1 MNRSIA
7 RRLALMF
14 ALVALSVF
22 TLVGAG
28 LFAVLRSQL
37 ESHLRESLDDRAQIA
52 RLICNHGLT
61 PEKWRMSREKLTDM
75 TPHDRS
81 TVYAV
86 TSSEPSYNYGKP
98 IEGTTVKTLPG
109 GYARVRPAGG
119 GADMLTTT
127 VFIPGYST
135 RPPMQLQ
142 VASSYLPNI
151 RTMRAF
157 GFALAA
163 LSALGSLAVL
173 LLSYSVARIGLAPL
187 TRLTRDASA
196 VSPNNRS
203 QRLNTASLPLELN
216 DLANSF
222 NGALERLDGAYCRL
236 ESFNADVA
244 HELRT
249 PVTILIGQTEVAL
262 TRNRSVDDLR
272 HTLQSNLEEFERMRA
287 IINDMLFLARADQG
301 ERATGLMEVS
311 LAAEVAHTLE
321 FLEIPLEE
329 ARVHARLHGDAVAH
343 VNRSLFGRACANL
356 LMNAIQHCRPGAQ
369 ISVTIVREAQQ
380 VRIEVAN
387 PGEPIE
393 AAVLEHLF
401 DRFYRAEASR
411 TNSRE
416 NHGLGLAIV
425 KAIAE
430 MHRGSVSV
438 RSENGVNTFAFSVAA
453 SHDEGAA
460 QPLRADAAAAGS
472 APDSAIVNAP
482 VKTAANAVNPA
493 GASGPAPASY
503 SSLAKGKSA

>member
-14 ALVALSVF
+14 AFVALFVF
-22 TLVGAG
+22 TLVGTG
-28 LFAVLRSQL
+28 LFLVLRTQL
-37 ESHLRESLDDRAQIA
+37 EHHLRESLDDRTQIA
-52 RLICNHGLT
+52 RIIVYHAVT
-61 PEKWRMSREKLTDM
+61 PEKWRMAREKLTDM
-75 TPHDRS
+75 TPHDGS

-86 TSSEPSYNYGKP
+86 SSTDPYFHYGKP
-98 IEGTTVKTLPG
+98 VEGSVVTSWPG
-109 GYARVRPAGG
+109 GYTRVTPDDGG
-119 GADMLTTT
+119 QDMLTST
-127 VFIPGYST
+127 VIIPAYAA
-135 RPPMQLQ
+135 RPPVQLQ
-142 VASSYLPNI
+142 VAASYSPNV
-151 RTMRAF
+151 RTMRVF
-157 GFALAA
+157 GSALAA

-173 LLSYSVARIGLAPL
+173 LLSYSVTRLGLAPL

-222 NGALERLDGAYCRL
+222 NGALERLDGAYGRL

-301 ERATGLMEVS
+301 ERATGLVEVS
-311 LAAEVAHTLE
+311 LAAEVEHTLE

-329 ARVHARLHGDAVAH
+329 ARVRAQLRGDAVAR
-343 VNRSLFGRACANL
+343 VNRSLFGRACTNL
-356 LMNAIQHCRPGAQ
+356 LMNAIQHCEPGAE
-369 ISVTIVREAQQ
+369 INVTIVCEEDQ
-380 VRIEVAN
+380 VRVAVAN
-387 PGEPIE
+387 PGAPISPD
-393 AAVLEHLF
+393 VLEHLF
-401 DRFYRAEASR
+401 DRFYRAEVSR

-430 MHRGSVSV
+430 MHRGTVSAQ
-438 RSENGVNTFAFSVAA
+438 SAHGINTFAFSVAA
-453 SHDEGAA
+453 LPMEAG
-460 QPLRADAAAAGS
+460 LRAAR
-472 APDSAIVNAP
+472 PN
-482 VKTAANAVNPA
+482 A
-493 GASGPAPASY
+493 GATAEGVDY

>member
-22 TLVGAG
+22 TLVGTG
-28 LFAVLRSQL
+28 LFVVLRTQL
-37 ESHLRESLDDRAQIA
+37 EHHLRESLDDRVQIA
-52 RLICNHGLT
+52 RIIVYHAVT
-61 PEKWRMSREKLTDM
+61 PEKWRMCREKLTDM
-75 TPHDRS
+75 TPHDAS
-81 TVYAV
+81 TMYSV
-86 TSSEPSYNYGKP
+86 SSTDPYFHYGQP
-98 IEGTTVKTLPG
+98 VEGTVVKSWPG
-109 GYARVRPAGG
+109 GYARVKPAGG
-119 GADMLTTT
+119 GQDMLTST
-127 VFIPGYST
+127 VTIPSYDA
-135 RPPMQLQ
+135 RPPLQLQ
-142 VASSYLPNI
+142 VAASYSPNI
-151 RTMRAF
+151 RTMRVF
-157 GFALAA
+157 GSALAA

-173 LLSYSVARIGLAPL
+173 LLSYSVTRLGLAPL

-222 NGALERLDGAYCRL
+222 NGALERLDGAYGRL

-272 HTLQSNLEEFERMRA
+272 HTLQSNLEEFERMRT

-301 ERATGLMEVS
+301 ERATGLVEVS

-329 ARVHARLHGDAVAH
+329 ARVHAELRGDAQTR
-343 VNRSLFGRACANL
+343 VNRSLFGRACTNL
-356 LMNAIQHCRPGAQ
+356 LMNAIQHCEPGAA
-369 ISVTIVREAQQ
+369 ISVTIARVENQ
-380 VRIEVAN
+380 VRVAVAN

-393 AAVLEHLF
+393 PGVLEHLF
-401 DRFYRAEASR
+401 DRFYRAEVSR

-430 MHRGSVSV
+430 MHRGTVSAH
-438 RSENGVNTFAFSVAA
+438 SANGINTFAFSIAA
-453 SHDEGAA
+453 SQID
-460 QPLRADAAAAGS
+460 
-472 APDSAIVNAP
+472 
-482 VKTAANAVNPA
+482 TALPSMRPSTTGNSANATA
-493 GASGPAPASY
+493 EATGY
-503 SSLAKGKSA
+503 SSLVKGKSA

>member
-14 ALVALSVF
+14 ALVALFVF
-22 TLVGAG
+22 TLVGTG
-28 LFAVLRSQL
+28 LFLILRTQL
-37 ESHLRESLDDRAQIA
+37 EHHLRESLDDRMQIA
-52 RLICNHGLT
+52 RIIVFHAGT
-61 PEKWRMSREKLTDM
+61 PEKWRMTSEKLTDM
-75 TPHDRS
+75 TPHDGS
-81 TVYAV
+81 TVYSV
-86 TSSEPSYNYGKP
+86 SSADPYFNYNKP
-98 IEGTTVKTLPG
+98 VDGQVMKSWPG
-109 GYARVRPAGG
+109 GYTRVSPAGG
-119 GADMLTTT
+119 GQDMLTSTQT
-127 VFIPGYST
+127 IPAYGS
-135 RPPMQLQ
+135 RPPVQLQ
-142 VASSYLPNI
+142 VASSYSPNV
-151 RTMRAF
+151 RTMRVF
-157 GFALAA
+157 GSALAA

-173 LLSYSVARIGLAPL
+173 LLSYSVTRLGLAPL
-187 TRLTRDASA
+187 TRLTRDASV

-222 NGALERLDGAYCRL
+222 NGALERLDGAYGRL

-262 TRNRSVDDLR
+262 TRNRSVEDLR

-301 ERATGLMEVS
+301 ERATGLIDVS

-329 ARVHARLHGDAVAH
+329 ARVHARLHGDAQAR

-356 LMNAIQHCRPGAQ
+356 LMNAIQHCEPGAG
-369 ISVTIVREAQQ
+369 INVTIVRDGAH
-380 VRIEVAN
+380 VRVAVAN
-387 PGEPIE
+387 PGEPI
-393 AAVLEHLF
+393 APDVLEHLF
-401 DRFYRAEASR
+401 DRFYRAEVSR

-430 MHRGSVSV
+430 MHRGTVSAH
-438 RSENGVNTFAFSVAA
+438 SERGINTFAFSVAV
-453 SHDEGAA
+453 SQIGSGA
-460 QPLRADAAAAGS
+460 QTMRPSAG
-472 APDSAIVNAP
+472 VT
-482 VKTAANAVNPA
+482 VEA
-493 GASGPAPASY
+493 GGY

>member
-14 ALVALSVF
+14 ALVALFVF
-22 TLVGAG
+22 TLVGTG
-28 LFAVLRSQL
+28 LILVLRTQL
-37 ESHLRESLDDRAQIA
+37 EHHLRESLDDRTQIA
-52 RLICNHGLT
+52 HIIVFHAGT
-61 PEKWRMSREKLTDM
+61 QEKWRITREKLTDM
-75 TPHDRS
+75 TPHDGS
-81 TVYAV
+81 TVYSV
-86 TSSEPSYNYGKP
+86 SSADPYFNYGKP
-98 IEGTTVKTLPG
+98 VEGRVVKSWSG
-109 GYARVRPAGG
+109 GYARVSPAGG
-119 GADMLTTT
+119 GQDMLTYTQT
-127 VFIPGYST
+127 VPAYGT
-135 RPPMQLQ
+135 RPAVQLQ
-142 VASSYLPNI
+142 VASSYSPNV
-151 RTMRAF
+151 RTMRVF
-157 GFALAA
+157 GSALAA

-173 LLSYSVARIGLAPL
+173 LLSYSVTRLGLAPL

-203 QRLNTASLPLELN
+203 QRLNTASLPFELN

-222 NGALERLDGAYCRL
+222 NGALERLDGAYGRL

-301 ERATGLMEVS
+301 ERATGLIDVS

-329 ARVHARLHGDAVAH
+329 ARVHARLHGDAQAR
-343 VNRSLFGRACANL
+343 VNRSLFGRACTNL
-356 LMNAIQHCRPGAQ
+356 LMNAIQHCEPGAG
-369 ISVTIVREAQQ
+369 ISVTIVRDGDH
-380 VRIEVAN
+380 VRVTVAN
-387 PGEPIE
+387 PGEPI
-393 AAVLEHLF
+393 APDVLEHLF
-401 DRFYRAEASR
+401 DRFYRAEVSR

-430 MHRGSVSV
+430 MHRGTVSAH
-438 RSENGVNTFAFSVAA
+438 SERGINTFAFSVAV
-453 SHDEGAA
+453 SQIDRGA
-460 QPLRADAAAAGS
+460 QTMRPGVGVTVEADG
-472 APDSAIVNAP
+472 
-482 VKTAANAVNPA
+482 
-493 GASGPAPASY
+493 Y

>member
-7 RRLALMF
+7 RRLASMF
-14 ALVALSVF
+14 ALVALFVF
-22 TLVGAG
+22 TLVGTG
-28 LFAVLRSQL
+28 LFLVLRTQL
-37 ESHLRESLDDRAQIA
+37 EHHLRESLDDRTQIA
-52 RLICNHGLT
+52 RIIVYHAVN
-61 PEKWRMSREKLTDM
+61 PDKWRMAREKLTDM
-75 TPHDRS
+75 TPHDGS
-81 TVYAV
+81 TVYSV
-86 TSSEPSYNYGKP
+86 TSADPRYHF
-98 IEGTTVKTLPG
+98 GTPVQGTVKDSWSG
-109 GYARVRPAGG
+109 GYARIAPTDGG
-119 GADMLTTT
+119 PDMLTST
-127 VFIPGYST
+127 VTLPANAG
-135 RPPMQLQ
+135 RPEVQLQ
-142 VASSYLPNI
+142 VASSYSPNL
-151 RTMRAF
+151 RTMRVF
-157 GFALAA
+157 GSALAA

-173 LLSYSVARIGLAPL
+173 LLSYSVTRIGLAPL

-272 HTLQSNLEEFERMRA
+272 HTLQSNLEEFERMRT

-301 ERATGLMEVS
+301 ERATGLVEVS

-329 ARVHARLHGDAVAH
+329 ARVHARLQGDALAR

-356 LMNAIQHCRPGAQ
+356 LMNAIQHCEPGAS
-369 ISVTIVREAQQ
+369 ISVTIARGEGAMRDQ
-380 VRIEVAN
+380 VRIAVAN
-387 PGEPIE
+387 PGEPI
-393 AAVLEHLF
+393 APDVLEHLF
-401 DRFYRAEASR
+401 DRFYRAEVSR

-430 MHRGSVSV
+430 MHRGTVSAH
-438 RSENGVNTFAFSVAA
+438 SANGVNTFSFSVAVSA
-453 SHDEGAA
+453 MSTAGNVPAT
-460 QPLRADAAAAGS
+460 RANANAAGV
-472 APDSAIVNAP
+472 AGD
-482 VKTAANAVNPA
+482 PA
-493 GASGPAPASY
+493 Y

>member
-14 ALVALSVF
+14 AFVALFVF
-22 TLVGAG
+22 TLVGTG
-28 LFAVLRSQL
+28 LFLVLRTQL
-37 ESHLRESLDDRAQIA
+37 EHHLRESLDDRTQIA
-52 RLICNHGLT
+52 RIIVYHAVT
-61 PEKWRMSREKLTDM
+61 PEKWRMAREKLTDM
-75 TPHDRS
+75 TPHDGS

-86 TSSEPSYNYGKP
+86 SSTDPYFHYGTPVDGSVVTSWA
-98 IEGTTVKTLPG
+98 G
-109 GYARVRPAGG
+109 GYARVTPAGG
-119 GADMLTTT
+119 GQDMLTSTAT
-127 VFIPGYST
+127 IPAYGA
-135 RPPMQLQ
+135 RPAVQLQ
-142 VASSYLPNI
+142 VAASYSPNV
-151 RTMRAF
+151 RTMRVF
-157 GFALAA
+157 GLALAA
-163 LSALGSLAVL
+163 LSALGSLGVL
-173 LLSYSVARIGLAPL
+173 LLSYSVTRLGLAPL

-203 QRLNTASLPLELN
+203 QRLNTASLPPELN

-222 NGALERLDGAYCRL
+222 NGALERLDGAYGRL

-301 ERATGLMEVS
+301 ERATGLIDVS

-329 ARVHARLHGDAVAH
+329 ARVHAQLRGDAMAR
-343 VNRSLFGRACANL
+343 VNRSLFGRACTNL
-356 LMNAIQHCRPGAQ
+356 LMNAIQHCEPDAE
-369 ISVTIVREAQQ
+369 ISVTIVSDQDQ
-380 VRIEVAN
+380 VRVAVAN
-387 PGEPIE
+387 PGEPI
-393 AAVLEHLF
+393 APDVLEHLF
-401 DRFYRAEASR
+401 DRFYRAEVSR

-430 MHRGSVSV
+430 MHRGTVSAQ
-438 RSENGVNTFAFSVAA
+438 SAHGINTFAFSVAA
-453 SHDEGAA
+453 VSPMEANVSALHSNAS
-460 QPLRADAAAAGS
+460 AAADG
-472 APDSAIVNAP
+472 
-482 VKTAANAVNPA
+482 T
-493 GASGPAPASY
+493 GY
-503 SSLAKGKSA
+503 SSLVKGKSA

>member
-7 RRLALMF
+7 RRLAFMF
-14 ALVALSVF
+14 AAVALFVF
-22 TLVGAG
+22 TLVGTG
-28 LFAVLRSQL
+28 LFLVLRTQL
-37 ESHLRESLDDRAQIA
+37 ELHLRESLDDRTQIA
-52 RLICNHGLT
+52 RIIVYHAVT
-61 PEKWRMSREKLTDM
+61 PEKWKIAREKLTDM
-75 TPHDRS
+75 TPRDG
-81 TVYAV
+81 V
-86 TSSEPSYNYGKP
+86 TLYSVWSADSAYQFGKP
-98 IEGTTVKTLPG
+98 VTGQVMDRWSGGYERVRTGPGSENDMLANTVTLPAYG
-109 GYARVRPAGG
+109 QRPAV
-119 GADMLTTT
+119 M
-127 VFIPGYST
+127 
-135 RPPMQLQ
+135 LQ
-142 VASSYLPNI
+142 VAAGYSANA

-163 LSALGSLAVL
+163 LSALGSLGVL
-173 LLSYSVARIGLAPL
+173 LLSYSVTRIGLAPL

-203 QRLNTASLPLELN
+203 QRLNTRSLPLELN

-222 NGALERLDGAYCRL
+222 NGALERLDGAYGRL

-301 ERATGLMEVS
+301 ERATGLVDAS

-329 ARVHARLHGDAVAH
+329 AHVRAVYTGDALVR
-343 VNRSLFGRACANL
+343 VNKSLFGRACINL
-356 LMNAIQHCRPGAQ
+356 LMNAIQHCAPGSSIMVSIA
-369 ISVTIVREAQQ
+369 REGDQ
-380 VRIEVAN
+380 VRVAVAN

-393 AAVLEHLF
+393 PAVLDHLF
-401 DRFYRAEASR
+401 DRFYRAEVSR

-425 KAIAE
+425 KATAE
-430 MHRGSVSV
+430 MHGGKVSV
-438 RSENGVNTFAFSVAA
+438 TSAGGINTFAFSVAA
-453 SHDEGAA
+453 TGSGQASTAA
-460 QPLRADAAAAGS
+460 SVAGMPNVNASVDVSSSASSADA
-472 APDSAIVNAP
+472 PMR
-482 VKTAANAVNPA
+482 
-493 GASGPAPASY
+493 PAS
-503 SSLAKGKSA
+503 ANH

>member
-14 ALVALSVF
+14 AFVALFVF
-22 TLVGAG
+22 TLVGTG
-28 LFAVLRSQL
+28 LFLVLRTQL
-37 ESHLRESLDDRAQIA
+37 EHHLRESLDDRTQIA
-52 RLICNHGLT
+52 RIIVYHAST
-61 PEKWRMSREKLTDM
+61 ADKWRIAREKLTDM
-75 TPHDRS
+75 TPHDSS

-86 TSSEPSYNYGKP
+86 SSEDPNFRF
-98 IEGTTVKTLPG
+98 GTPVQGTVMKSWPD
-109 GYARVRPAGG
+109 GYARITPADGG
-119 GADMLTTT
+119 PDMLTFTMT
-127 VFIPGYST
+127 LAANAS
-135 RPPMQLQ
+135 RPPVQLQ
-142 VASSYLPNI
+142 VASSYSPNL
-151 RTMRAF
+151 RTMRVF
-157 GFALAA
+157 GSTLAA

-173 LLSYSVARIGLAPL
+173 LLSYSVTRIGLAPL

-222 NGALERLDGAYCRL
+222 NGALERLDGAYGRL

-301 ERATGLMEVS
+301 ERATGLVEVS

-329 ARVHARLHGDAVAH
+329 ARVHAQLHGDALAR
-343 VNRSLFGRACANL
+343 VNRSLFGRACTNL
-356 LMNAIQHCRPGAQ
+356 LMNAIQHCEPGAS
-369 ISVTIVREAQQ
+369 ISVTIARGESRMSGQWRVA
-380 VRIEVAN
+380 VAN
-387 PGEPIE
+387 PGAPI
-393 AAVLEHLF
+393 APDVFEHLF

-430 MHRGSVSV
+430 MHRGTVSAQ
-438 RSENGVNTFAFSVAA
+438 SANGVNTFAFSVAA
-453 SHDEGAA
+453 TAVPGEM
-460 QPLRADAAAAGS
+460 PPE
-472 APDSAIVNAP
+472 APARP
-482 VKTAANAVNPA
+482 AANAA
-493 GASGPAPASY
+493 GVPTDTADTTYG
-503 SSLAKGKSA
+503 SLAKGKSA

>member
-1 MNRSIA
+1 
-7 RRLALMF
+7 
-14 ALVALSVF
+14 V
-22 TLVGAG
+22 
-28 LFAVLRSQL
+28 
-37 ESHLRESLDDRAQIA
+37 
-52 RLICNHGLT
+52 T
-61 PEKWRMSREKLTDM
+61 PEKWRVAREKLTDM
-75 TPHDRS
+75 TPHDGS
-81 TVYAV
+81 TVFAV
-86 TSSEPSYNYGKP
+86 SSVDPYFHYGTP
-98 IEGTTVKTLPG
+98 IEGTVVKSWPG
-109 GYARVRPAGG
+109 GYARVTPPG
-119 GADMLTTT
+119 GAQDMLTATIT
-127 VFIPGYST
+127 LPAYSN
-135 RPPMQLQ
+135 RPPVQLQ
-142 VASSYLPNI
+142 VAASYSPNV
-151 RTMRAF
+151 RTMRVF
-157 GFALAA
+157 GSALAA

-173 LLSYSVARIGLAPL
+173 LLSYSVTRLGLAPL

-222 NGALERLDGAYCRL
+222 NGALERLDGAYGRL

-301 ERATGLMEVS
+301 ERATGLIELS
-311 LAAEVAHTLE
+311 LAAEVEHTLE

-329 ARVHARLHGDAVAH
+329 AQVRAQVRGDAVAR

-356 LMNAIQHCRPGAQ
+356 LINAIQHCEPGAE
-369 ISVTIVREAQQ
+369 INVTITHHADQLRVA
-380 VRIEVAN
+380 VAN
-387 PGEPIE
+387 PGKPIE
-393 AAVLEHLF
+393 PAVLEHLF

-430 MHRGSVSV
+430 MHRGTVSV
-438 RSENGVNTFAFSVAA
+438 ESAHGINTFAFSVAA
-453 SHDEGAA
+453 LRMAGDTQSPRSGGAT
-460 QPLRADAAAAGS
+460 
-472 APDSAIVNAP
+472 
-482 VKTAANAVNPA
+482 TAEP
-493 GASGPAPASY
+493 GGY
-503 SSLAKGKSA
+503 SSLGSLASVTKGKSA